1 MIKLLLLILIIFP
14 YSLQSQIKINDI
26 NVKKKSYNAIQFN
39 IQEGYFNLINNKFR
53 PEKKITREELA
64 IILYEMNKNLESR
77 HLNFDTQSSESL
89 IKLSKTY
96 KPLIN
101 KVNENLYDIKKD
113 ISAITEKQSMT
124 QNDLSEIS
132 NELKKEVKLLK
143 EQNTFLWLGIA
154 CAGILGIIL

>member
-1 MIKLLLLILIIFP
+1 
-14 YSLQSQIKINDI
+14 
-26 NVKKKSYNAIQFN
+26 
-39 IQEGYFNLINNKFR
+39 
-53 PEKKITREELA
+53 
-64 IILYEMNKNLESR
+64 MNKNLESR